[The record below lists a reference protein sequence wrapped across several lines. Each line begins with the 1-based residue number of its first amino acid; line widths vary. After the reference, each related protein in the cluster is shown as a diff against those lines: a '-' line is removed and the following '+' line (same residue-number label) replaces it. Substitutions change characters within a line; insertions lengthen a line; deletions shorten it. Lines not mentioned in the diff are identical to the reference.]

1 MSDLPPLDLPPG
13 LAGSAL
19 VPAAPSVGRKGRLH
33 RTTAALLRDLII
45 TGELRPGQRILEKP
59 LCERFGVSRTP
70 LREALKTLAT
80 EGLVRLLPNRSAV
93 VTEIDIGEVEALFDV
108 AATIEARAAALA
120 CARATD
126 AEIAEIGA
134 LHYAMI
140 AHFHRGELN
149 RYFELN
155 QSVHRKLVE
164 AARNPVLLWV
174 WELVAARVL
183 RAKFLPHLTPN
194 HGPDAIAA
202 HEVIFAALAARDAPR
217 LEAAMREHFQRG
229 ITAIRHG
236 TQIPTVLPEG

>member
-13 LAGSAL
+13 LAGGPL
-19 VPAAPSVGRKGRLH
+19 APVGRKGRLH
-33 RTTAALLRDLII
+33 RTTAALLRDLIV

-59 LCERFGVSRTP
+59 LCERFGISRTP

-93 VTEIDIGEVEALFDV
+93 VTEIDIDEIEALFD
-108 AATIEARAAALA
+108 IEARAAALA
-120 CARATD
+120 CAHATD

-236 TQIPTVLPEG
+236 GQIPASPPEG